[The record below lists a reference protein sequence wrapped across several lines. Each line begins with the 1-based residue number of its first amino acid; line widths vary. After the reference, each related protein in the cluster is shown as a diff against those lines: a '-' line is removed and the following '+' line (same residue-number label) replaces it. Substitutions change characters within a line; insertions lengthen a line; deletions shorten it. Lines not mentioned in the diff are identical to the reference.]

1 MDAMQKNSVPVSS
14 RPSQEMDFPYFR
26 RLFNSIVV
34 ALLAASFIPLLVIG
48 GGMYYHTFSLLE
60 QKTLAAL
67 DVEISEHRET
77 IDHFLTERTMD
88 LKILSSNLG
97 FDSLTAPGNL
107 KKVFDTLQQE
117 VPCFTD
123 MGVIDD
129 QGCQRAYV
137 GPYDL
142 LSKNYKETPWF
153 KAIQQRDLY
162 ISDVFL
168 GFRNEPHFIIAVKQR
183 TSEGFWILRATVDT
197 CYFEGI
203 VGEILSKRDGDAYI
217 VNGDGIFQTTPRGGG
232 KIMAQAEV
240 KYVQPFD
247 GVRMEERGGRI
258 IMMTWLDKVPWL
270 CVAEFKREDIYS
282 PLRNV
287 RTVGIFVLVL
297 GAMLI
302 VLTVILTTNYLFSR
316 LETKRRNIRFLDQQ
330 LQHSNRMASSM
341 KLASGFIREMND
353 ALSNIDLTITWADDL
368 AQSDL
373 SAEESK
379 KELRESLDQVKSEVI
394 RARRTTDK
402 FIKATQS
409 ALPIIRDVKV
419 EGILDEILE
428 LLDRELHFNRIT
440 VKRDYQD
447 PLPPV
452 QSDPSQLRQVFQN
465 LIVNA
470 VTAIGKDGVITLTAQ
485 GAEERVSIGIGDTG
499 PGIPKERLEK
509 IFEPLFTTK
518 PDGTGLG
525 LSIGA
530 GILRK
535 LGGKISVK
543 SDIGKGAVFTVEIP
557 TRFSPPEAS

>member
-1 MDAMQKNSVPVSS
+1 MDAMQKSSVAVSS
-14 RPSQEMDFPYFR
+14 RPSQEKDFPYFR

-48 GGMYYHTFSLLE
+48 GGMYYHTVSILE

-67 DVEISEHRET
+67 DAEISEHRET

-97 FDSLTAPGNL
+97 FDYLTAPGNL
-107 KKVFDTLQQE
+107 KKAFDTLRKE
-117 VPCFTD
+117 LPCFSD

-129 QGCQRAYV
+129 QGRHRAYT
-137 GPYDL
+137 GPFDL
-142 LSKNYKETPWF
+142 LSKNYKDTPWF
-153 KAIQQRDLY
+153 KAIQQRDFY

-168 GFRNEPHFIIAVKQR
+168 GFRNDPHFIIAVKQI
-183 TSEGFWILRATVDT
+183 TNEGFWILRATVDT
-197 CYFEGI
+197 AYFEGL
-203 VGEILSKRDGDAYI
+203 VAEVLSKRDGDAYI
-217 VNGDGIFQTTPRGGG
+217 VNKDGIFQTAPRWGG
-232 KIMAQAEV
+232 KIMGQSEV
-240 KYVQPFD
+240 RYMEPFK
-247 GVRMEERGGRI
+247 GVRLEERGGKVV
-258 IMMTWLDKVPWL
+258 MMAWLEKVSWL

-287 RTVGIFVLVL
+287 RTVGIFVFVL

-302 VLTVILTTNYLFSR
+302 VLTVFLTTNYLFSR

-330 LQHSNRMASSM
+330 LQHSSRMASSM
-341 KLASGFIREMND
+341 KLASGFVREVNET
-353 ALSNIDLTITWADDL
+353 LSNIDLVLSWVDDL
-368 AQSDL
+368 AQGDL
-373 SAEESK
+373 SGEESRT
-379 KELRESLDQVKSEVI
+379 EVRESLKQVRSELV
-394 RARRTTDK
+394 RARRATDR
-402 FIKATQS
+402 FIKSTQS
-409 ALPIIRDVKV
+409 SLPIIREVRVQD
-419 EGILDEILE
+419 LLAEIIE

-440 VKRDYQD
+440 VHRDYQD
-447 PLPPV
+447 PLPSV

-470 VTAIGKDGVITLTAQ
+470 VTAIGKDGVISITTR
-485 GAEERVSIGIGDTG
+485 GTEEGLSISVADTG
-499 PGIPKERLEK
+499 PGIPRDRLEK
-509 IFEPLFTTK
+509 IFDPLFTAK
-518 PDGTGLG
+518 PDGAGLG

-557 TRFSPPEAS
+557 CQFSPPEA

>member
-14 RPSQEMDFPYFR
+14 RPSQEKDFPYFR

-48 GGMYYHTFSLLE
+48 GGMYYHTVSILE

-67 DVEISEHRET
+67 DAEISEHRET
-77 IDHFLTERTMD
+77 IDHFLTERTID
-88 LKILSSNLG
+88 LKNLSSILG
-97 FDSLTAPGNL
+97 FDYLTAPGNL
-107 KKVFDTLQQE
+107 KKVFDTFQQQL
-117 VPCFTD
+117 PCFTD

-129 QGCQRAYV
+129 QGRHRAYV
-137 GPYDL
+137 GAYDL

-153 KAIQQRDLY
+153 KAIQQRDFY

-168 GFRNEPHFIIAVKQR
+168 GFRNDPHFIIAVKQR
-183 TSEGFWILRATVDT
+183 TNEGFWILRATVDT
-197 CYFEGI
+197 GYFEGI
-203 VGEILSKRDGDAYI
+203 VREVLSKRDGDAYI
-217 VNGDGIFQTTPRGGG
+217 VNGDGIFQTTPRRGG
-232 KIMAQAEV
+232 KIMGQSEV
-240 KYVQPFD
+240 RYMEPFK
-247 GVRMEERGGRI
+247 GVRLEERAGWI
-258 IMMTWLDKVPWL
+258 IMMTWLEKVPWL

-287 RTVGIFVLVL
+287 RTVGIFVFVL

-316 LETKRRNIRFLDQQ
+316 LETKRRNIRFLDHQ
-330 LQHSNRMASSM
+330 LQHSSRIASSM
-341 KLASGFIREMND
+341 KLASGFVREIKET
-353 ALSNIDLTITWADDL
+353 LSNIDLVFSWVDDL
-368 AQSDL
+368 AQGDL
-373 SAEESK
+373 SGEKSRTEM
-379 KELRESLDQVKSEVI
+379 RESLRQVRSELL
-394 RARRTTDK
+394 RARTATDRFLK
-402 FIKATQS
+402 STQS
-409 ALPIIRDVKV
+409 SLPIIREVRVQD
-419 EGILDEILE
+419 LLAEIIE

-440 VKRDYQD
+440 VHRDYQD
-447 PLPPV
+447 PLPSV

-470 VTAIGKDGVITLTAQ
+470 VTAIGKDGVISITTR
-485 GAEERVSIGIGDTG
+485 GTEEGLSISVADTG
-499 PGIPKERLEK
+499 PGIPRDRLEK
-509 IFEPLFTTK
+509 IFDPLFTAK
-518 PDGTGLG
+518 PDGAGLG

-557 TRFSPPEAS
+557 CQFSPPEA

>member
-48 GGMYYHTFSLLE
+48 GGMYYHTVSILE
-60 QKTLAAL
+60 QKTLSAL
-67 DVEISEHRET
+67 DAEISEHREM
-77 IDHFLTERTMD
+77 IDHFLSERLMD
-88 LKILSSNLG
+88 LQLLSSNLSL
-97 FDSLTAPGNL
+97 DYLTAPGNL
-107 KKVFDTLQQE
+107 KKVFDTFHQQL
-117 VPCFTD
+117 PCFTD

-129 QGCQRAYV
+129 QGRHRAYV

-153 KAIQQRDLY
+153 KAIQQREFY
-162 ISDVFL
+162 VSDVFL
-168 GFRNEPHFIIAVKQR
+168 GFRNDPHFIIAVKQR
-183 TSEGFWILRATVDT
+183 TNEGFWILRATVDT
-197 CYFEGI
+197 GYFAGI
-203 VGEILSKRDGDAYI
+203 VGEVLSKRDGDAYI
-217 VNGDGIFQTTPRGGG
+217 VNGDGIFQTTPRWGG

-247 GVRMEERGGRI
+247 GVRLEERGGKI
-258 IMMTWLDKVPWL
+258 IMMTWLEKVPWL

-287 RTVGIFVLVL
+287 RTVGIFVFVL
-297 GAMLI
+297 GTMLI

-330 LQHSNRMASSM
+330 LQHSSRMASSM
-341 KLASGFIREMND
+341 KLASGFVREVNET
-353 ALSNIDLTITWADDL
+353 LSNIDLVLSWVDDL
-368 AQSDL
+368 AQGDL
-373 SAEESK
+373 SGEESRT
-379 KELRESLDQVKSEVI
+379 EVRESLKQVRSELV
-394 RARRTTDK
+394 RARRATDSFLK
-402 FIKATQS
+402 STQS
-409 ALPIIRDVKV
+409 SLPIIREVRVHDL
-419 EGILDEILE
+419 LDEIIE
-428 LLDRELHFNRIT
+428 LLGRELHFNRIT
-440 VKRDYQD
+440 VKRDYQE
-447 PLPPV
+447 PFPSV

-470 VTAIGKDGVITLTAQ
+470 LTAIGKDGVITIATR
-485 GAEERVSIGIGDTG
+485 GTEEWLSISVADTG
-499 PGIPKERLEK
+499 PGIPRDRLER
-509 IFEPLFTTK
+509 IFDPFFTAK
-518 PDGTGLG
+518 PDGAGLG

-557 TRFSPPEAS
+557 CQFSPPEA

>member
-1 MDAMQKNSVPVSS
+1 MDEMQKSSVAMSS
-14 RPSQEMDFPYFR
+14 RPSQEKDFPYFR

-48 GGMYYHTFSLLE
+48 GGMYYHTVSILE

-67 DVEISEHRET
+67 DAEISEHQKT
-77 IDHFLTERTMD
+77 IDHFLAERTMD

-97 FDSLTAPGNL
+97 FDYLTAPGNL

-117 VPCFTD
+117 LPCFTD

-129 QGCQRAYV
+129 QGRHRAYV

-153 KAIQQRDLY
+153 KAIQQREY
-162 ISDVFL
+162 YVSDVFL
-168 GFRNEPHFIIAVKQR
+168 GFRNDPHFIIAVKQM
-183 TSEGFWILRATVDT
+183 TGEGFWILRATVDT
-197 CYFEGI
+197 DYFERL
-203 VGEILSKRDGDAYI
+203 VAEVLSKRDGDAYI
-217 VNGDGIFQTTPRGGG
+217 VNKDGILQTTPRWGG
-232 KIMAQAEV
+232 KIMGQSGV
-240 KYVQPFD
+240 KYKEPFE
-247 GVRMEERGGRI
+247 GVRLEERGGKI
-258 IMMTWLDKVPWL
+258 IMMAWLERVPWL

-287 RTVGIFVLVL
+287 RTVGLFVFVL
-297 GAMLI
+297 GTMLI

-316 LETKRRNIRFLDQQ
+316 LETKRRNIRFLDHQ

-341 KLASGFIREMND
+341 KLASGFVREVNET
-353 ALSNIDLTITWADDL
+353 LSNIDLVLSWVDDL
-368 AQSDL
+368 AQGDL
-373 SAEESK
+373 SGEESRT
-379 KELRESLDQVKSEVI
+379 EVRESLKQVRSELV
-394 RARRTTDK
+394 RARRATGRFLK
-402 FIKATQS
+402 STQS
-409 ALPIIRDVKV
+409 SLPIIREVRVQDL
-419 EGILDEILE
+419 LDEIIE
-428 LLDRELHFNRIT
+428 LLERELHFNRIT

-470 VTAIGKDGVITLTAQ
+470 LTAIGKDGVITLTAQ
-485 GAEERVSIGIGDTG
+485 GSEERVSIGVGDTG
-499 PGIPKERLEK
+499 PGIPKDRLEK

-530 GILRK
+530 GILKK
-535 LGGKISVK
+535 LGGRISVK
-543 SDIGKGAVFTVEIP
+543 SEIGKGAVFTVDIP
-557 TRFSPPEAS
+557 TRFSPPEA

>member
-1 MDAMQKNSVPVSS
+1 MD
-14 RPSQEMDFPYFR
+14 
-26 RLFNSIVV
+26 
-34 ALLAASFIPLLVIG
+34 
-48 GGMYYHTFSLLE
+48 
-60 QKTLAAL
+60 
-67 DVEISEHRET
+67 
-77 IDHFLTERTMD
+77 
-88 LKILSSNLG
+88 
-97 FDSLTAPGNL
+97 
-107 KKVFDTLQQE
+107 
-117 VPCFTD
+117 TD
-123 MGVIDD
+123 
-129 QGCQRAYV
+129 
-137 GPYDL
+137 
-142 LSKNYKETPWF
+142 
-153 KAIQQRDLY
+153 
-162 ISDVFL
+162 
-168 GFRNEPHFIIAVKQR
+168 
-183 TSEGFWILRATVDT
+183 
-197 CYFEGI
+197 YFERL
-203 VGEILSKRDGDAYI
+203 VAEVLSKRDGDAYV
-217 VNGDGIFQTTPRGGG
+217 VNRDGMFQTTPRWGG
-232 KIMAQAEV
+232 KIMAESDV
-240 KYVQPFD
+240 KPMEPFQ
-247 GVRMEERGGRI
+247 GVRLEERAGKI
-258 IMMTWLDKVPWL
+258 VMMAWLERVPWL
-270 CVAEFKREDIYS
+270 CVAEFKRDDIYS

-287 RTVGIFVLVL
+287 RTVGIFVFVL
-297 GAMLI
+297 GTMLI

-368 AQSDL
+368 AHHSDL

-379 KELRESLDQVKSEVI
+379 KELRESLNQVKSEVI

-440 VKRDYQD
+440 VKREYQD

-485 GAEERVSIGIGDTG
+485 GAEERVSIGIADTG
-499 PGIPKERLEK
+499 PGIPEERLEK
-509 IFEPLFTTK
+509 IFDPLFTTK

-530 GILRK
+530 AILKK
-535 LGGKISVK
+535 LGGKITVK
-543 SDIGKGAVFTVEIP
+543 SEMGKGAVFTVDIP
-557 TRFSPPEAS
+557 TRFSPPEA